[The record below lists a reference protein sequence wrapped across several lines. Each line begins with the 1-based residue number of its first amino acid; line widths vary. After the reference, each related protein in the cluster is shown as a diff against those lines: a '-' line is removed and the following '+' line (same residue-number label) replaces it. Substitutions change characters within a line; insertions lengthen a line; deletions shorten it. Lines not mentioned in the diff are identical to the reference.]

1 MLPNTLSTIKTNI
14 LDKKLNEKKSEK
26 LIEILKRFEP
36 KRNRYIYPGLI
47 IRKLGISTKETYNIL
62 NEIEKL
68 NYIEKVYE
76 VFCPNCKQSTGE
88 IYTSLNDIP
97 DETFCEECNYDF
109 KTLEGVILIYR
120 VIAE

>member
-1 MLPNTLSTIKTNI
+1 M
-14 LDKKLNEKKSEK
+14 
-26 LIEILKRFEP
+26 
-36 KRNRYIYPGLI
+36 
-47 IRKLGISTKETYNIL
+47 
-62 NEIEKL
+62 
-68 NYIEKVYE
+68 
-76 VFCPNCKQSTGE
+76 FCPNCKQSTGE